1 METGGPQVRARVPL
15 LFAAAAY
22 ALLTFFTVFTL
33 GPLIWVVVTSLKN
46 QQEIMAGL
54 LSLPKQWSFANYQ
67 QAWELGNFTPLFVN
81 SFLYCIV
88 TTVAVVL
95 LSMSAGFAF

>member
-1 METGGPQVRARVPL
+1 METNGTQVRAYVPA

-22 ALLTFFTVFTL
+22 ALLVFFTVFTL

-54 LSLPKQWSFANYQ
+54 LSLPEQWSFANYQ
-67 QAWELGNFTPLFVN
+67 QAWELGNFTPLFTDVN
-81 SFLYCIV
+81 PL
-88 TTVAVVL
+88 VAA
-95 LSMSAGFAF
+95 SALPVSSNPSAAFGT